1 MDMASINVELRNCLR
16 NQTPGERA
24 LTLMLHAPHT
34 PICQIIV
41 DSIDSNDL
49 PSIQF
54 GSGTHVYIRDG
65 ATLVLSILSAGPLH
79 AVYDKSNDEILWL
92 LGTDLQAGVVRQ
104 RRGGKVPELVSGPW
118 LKTWII
124 TKLGLDAQCTRCI
137 DDWLILQLKALFPT
151 FDTLNDLEIIKPSAE
166 ALKTIADQL
175 VSPMEILNLQGGLI
189 LCRLQVPNE
198 NEWFEPDA
206 DFCSPEGLCATLEST
221 KVVVLDTKSNKWKK
235 ATLKGH
241 TNGAVTIQ
249 LSYGGESHLQL
260 QIPYTEAHRVSKT
273 LSTTEAAAAVATTEA
288 AAAVA
293 TTEAAA
299 AVATTE
305 AAAAVAHQ
313 QPRQKKLRVS
323 ISKRTHWSK
332 YGKTSNYTS
341 KYAKKPN
348 PSVKLPSITEL
359 FAYQRTPNER
369 LIISCD
375 FLPNVLGLIESDDA
389 FLVALTC
396 RAVHHVFRR
405 RFPQGFV
412 TAIAT
417 SKERVDWAIYQE
429 PRVRRVVAYAAGAS
443 GNLPVLVYAVK
454 KGLPF
459 CKSFTDHIIEVP
471 WREEYA
477 LAGNSQTHIASLS
490 EMNWPQHLPDPKM
503 GVVSSA
509 EYERR
514 PQLTFIHIAAE
525 KGHLP
530 ILQWASRHGYKFDS
544 EVLRMALRGGCTKS
558 IEFVTACLPSAAQG
572 LASYIDTEYFVDVAK
587 KGDMVTLSSFILSLR
602 YMDDPIIVPLAAL
615 NAGHYDL
622 IEWLI
627 QNELTKG
634 IAAAAAAFGDHQLLT
649 RAIDAGWSLKYA
661 LTMAAKQGDCV
672 MVKRLLNQKPLSE
685 TLASV
690 HAATQGHTEILKMLK
705 GGIHYA
711 SAQILSIAA
720 ISGGHLDLRDNI
732 CDHYHPD
739 SEELQAAARFG
750 CTQMIKDGLPFL
762 IPEDFYLV
770 QSAAAAAGN
779 LGILQLMDSRPPAS
793 EAWELAAAN
802 GHLHILKF
810 LVTAGYIPSHDTW
823 QLILAAAARIN
834 DRETIVWAKHL
845 GYYSTTV
852 VRILSLYGYEAPK
865 MVPEFISI

>member
-137 DDWLILQLKALFPT
+137 DDWLISQLQALFPT
-151 FDTLNDLEIIKPSAE
+151 FDTLNDLEIIKPSAK

-198 NEWFEPDA
+198 NEWFEPDY
-206 DFCSPEGLCATLEST
+206 DFCSPEGLCATAAFT
-221 KVVVLDTKSNKWKK
+221 KVVFLDTKSNKWKK
-235 ATLKGH
+235 ATLIGH

-249 LSYGGESHLQL
+249 LSYGGESHIRL

-293 TTEAAA
+293 
-299 AVATTE
+299 
-305 AAAAVAHQ
+305 HQ
-313 QPRQKKLRVS
+313 QPRQKKLRVC

-332 YGKTSNYTS
+332 Y
-341 KYAKKPN
+341 AKKTN
-348 PSVKLPSITEL
+348 PSVKPPSITAL
-359 FAYQRTPNER
+359 FACQRTSNER

-375 FLPNVLGLIESDDA
+375 PLPNVLGLIESDDA

-396 RAVHHVFRR
+396 RAVHHVLRR

-417 SKERVDWAIYQE
+417 SKERVDWAISEE
-429 PRVRRVVAYAAGAS
+429 PRVRRVAAYAAGAS
-443 GNLPVLVYAVK
+443 GNLPVLVYTVT

-459 CKSFTDHIIEVP
+459 CKGFTDHIIEVP
-471 WREEYA
+471 WREEYGA
-477 LAGNSQTHIASLS
+477 AGNSQTHIASLFK
-490 EMNWPQHLPDPKM
+490 MNSPQHIPDPIE
-503 GVVSSA
+503 GVVGSC
-509 EYERR
+509 EYQWI

-525 KGHLP
+525 NGHLP
-530 ILQWASRHGYKFDS
+530 VLQWASGQGYNFDS

-558 IEFVTACLPSAAQG
+558 IEFVTARLPSAFQG
-572 LASYIDTEYFVDVAK
+572 LASYIGTEYFVDVAK
-587 KGDMVTLSSFILSLR
+587 QGDMVTLSFFITSLQ
-602 YMDDPIIVPLAAL
+602 YMDDPVSVPLAAL
-615 NAGHYDL
+615 KAGHYDL

-627 QNELTKG
+627 QNEVTKG

-649 RAIDAGWSLKYA
+649 RAIGAGWSLKYA

-672 MVKRLLNQKPLSE
+672 MVQRLLNQKPLSE
-685 TLASV
+685 ALASV

-711 SAQILSIAA
+711 STQILAIAA

-732 CDHYHPD
+732 CDHYYPD
-739 SEELQAAARFG
+739 HEELEAAARFG

-762 IPEDFYLV
+762 DPGDFYLV

-779 LGILQLMDSRPPAS
+779 LGILQLMDFIPPVS
-793 EAWELAAAN
+793 DTWELAAAN

-810 LVTAGYIPSHDTW
+810 LITAGYIPSNNTW

-834 DRETIVWAKHL
+834 DRETIVWVGQL
-845 GYYSTTV
+845 GYHSTTV

-865 MVPEFISI
+865 MVPEFISV